1 MSSFLSKSK
10 KEVWPYLGICGLEG
24 VSPGGISVCQVGGES
39 GCEAATG
46 SQKAS
51 RTCWGAP
58 MVSPSISGS
67 VWRETPGG
75 GLRWSVSS
83 ALASLGLPGGRRQ
96 GAPVV
101 SVISP
106 SISGSAWW
114 ESGFVPHLLFVV
126 TASSHTAHMLDSY
139 FRYCDNSLN
148 SHQREKDKPS
158 PVALK

>member
-1 MSSFLSKSK
+1 MGPQS
-10 KEVWPYLGICGLEG
+10 GRM
-24 VSPGGISVCQVGGES
+24 GGEG

-51 RTCWGAP
+51 RTPW
-58 MVSPSISGS
+58 
-67 VWRETPGG
+67 
-75 GLRWSVSS
+75 
-83 ALASLGLPGGRRQ
+83 